1 MQDSDY
7 ADLGP
12 LDGLQLDGAVD
23 PEEQVR
29 REVVSVVELAQVL
42 NKLLKSSVCQ
52 GRVLLVNVHISN
64 FGQKS

>member
-1 MQDSDY
+1 MNSDSDSESDSDSDS

-29 REVVSVVELAQVL
+29 REVVSVV
-42 NKLLKSSVCQ
+42 
-52 GRVLLVNVHISN
+52 
-64 FGQKS
+64 